1 MSVMSVVNPK
11 CNCCKTTFRPASPK
25 TPTVCVECAMWSTRS
40 PNPNRYPI
48 DDKAEWSFWCDCC
61 RMRFRQSY
69 YGLRYVQLIRFAC
82 GDTFYICKDCSSY
95 GNKRCPTDKD
105 AKPLECLICKKF
117 GDVFLAEYNCGHKMY
132 LCVPCHD
139 EGNNTC
145 RTCDYGRERPSSEHQ
160 FNEARFSF

>member
-1 MSVMSVVNPK
+1 
-11 CNCCKTTFRPASPK
+11 
-25 TPTVCVECAMWSTRS
+25 MWSTRS

-105 AKPLECLICKKF
+105 AKPLEVDYCLHCYVLHQTIYHF
-117 GDVFLAEYNCGHKMY
+117 SVSSARSLVMY
-132 LCVPCHD
+132 FWL
-139 EGNNTC
+139 NTTVVIRC
-145 RTCDYGRERPSSEHQ
+145 TFVYPVMMKVTTLVVHVTMEERDPAQNTNSMKHA
-160 FNEARFSF
+160 FHFR